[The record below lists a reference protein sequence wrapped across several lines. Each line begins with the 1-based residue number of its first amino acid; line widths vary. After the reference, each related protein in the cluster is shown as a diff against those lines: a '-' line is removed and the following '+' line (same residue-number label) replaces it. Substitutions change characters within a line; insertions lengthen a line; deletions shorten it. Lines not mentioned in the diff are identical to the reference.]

1 MPLTIKNL
9 SKTFG
14 NKVIFDNFN
23 YSFDETGIYVLV
35 GDSGRGKTTLLRI
48 ISGLDKDYVGEVSVD
63 TVSYAF
69 QEYRLFPV
77 LTALENITKILWEHP
92 AQEHVELSR
101 NLLASLGF
109 SDADMLLYPQA
120 LSGGM
125 KQRVSL
131 CRAILAKS
139 RILLLDE
146 PFKELDGALH
156 ERLRSILAKE
166 AKERLIILTAHNL
179 DALGDLKRTVVPIV

>member
-9 SKTFG
+9 SKSFA
-14 NKVIFDNFN
+14 NKVIFESFN
-23 YSFDETGIYVLV
+23 YSFEEKGIYVLV

-48 ISGLDKDYVGEVSVD
+48 ISGLDKEYSGEVLSD
-63 TVSYAF
+63 TVAYAF

-77 LTALENITKILWEHP
+77 LNALDNITKILWEHP
-92 AQEHVELSR
+92 TKEQTDSAR
-101 NLLASLGF
+101 NLLSSLGF
-109 SDADMLLYPQA
+109 LDADMLLYPKE

-131 CRAILAKS
+131 CRAILAK
-139 RILLLDE
+139 RKILLLDE
-146 PFKELDGALH
+146 PFKELDSTLH
-156 ERLRSILAKE
+156 ERLRTILAKE
-166 AKERLIILTAHNL
+166 AEERLIILTAHNL